1 MTAQS
6 NIYPTAALQAADAA
20 HHIHPFTDTKA
31 LNTEG
36 SRIITHAEGVW
47 LTDSDGNRILDGMA
61 GLWCVQVGHGRREI
75 ADAVHR
81 QMSELSYYNTF
92 FKTTHPPAVALSE
105 KLAEI
110 APAHMNRVF
119 YCSSGSEANDTVF
132 RMVRYYWDQMGKPEK
147 KAIIGRW
154 NGYHGSTLAGTS
166 LGGMK
171 AMHGQG
177 DLPVPG
183 VHHIDQPYWYGEGGD
198 TDPDEYGVLIARKL
212 EQAIDE
218 IGEDKVAAFIAEPIQ
233 GAGGV
238 IIPPES
244 YWPEIKR
251 ILAERDILFVA
262 DEVICG
268 FGRLGTWF
276 GSDFYGL
283 EPDLMPI
290 AKGLTSGYLPMGG
303 VLVSDRV
310 AEGLIDRGG
319 EFYHGYTYSGHPA
332 CAAAALANLEI
343 IEREGLVD
351 RVACRSIQSLNWR
364 IASVSLR
371 DFNQVNQ
378 YRPSDTVCGNGCF
391 SRPVS
396 NSSRNIVTGTSATPA
411 PLAAAAAIVTD
422 ESNIQPL
429 MLGGSTFAASNH
441 RLHSSNLYD
450 RKSGTA
456 FRSAGDFRAS
466 AIEGAQTGDKGAF
479 IN

>member
-1 MTAQS
+1 MTAVS
-6 NIYPTAALQAADAA
+6 NIYPTAALRAADAA

-31 LNTEG
+31 LNAEG
-36 SRIITHAEGVW
+36 SRIITHADGVW

-61 GLWCVQVGHGRREI
+61 GLWCVQVGHGRQEI

-105 KLAEI
+105 KLAEL

-132 RMVRYYWDQMGKPEK
+132 RMARFYWDQMGKPEK

-183 VHHIDQPYWYGEGGD
+183 VHHVDQPYWFGEGGD
-198 TDPDEYGVLIARKL
+198 MSPEEFGVQVARKL
-212 EQAIDE
+212 AEKIDE

-238 IIPPES
+238 IIPPET
-244 YWPEIKR
+244 YWPEIKK
-251 ILAERDILFVA
+251 ILAERDILLVI

-276 GSDFYGL
+276 GSDTYDL
-283 EPDLMPI
+283 KPDLMPI

-310 AEGLIDRGG
+310 AEGLIDKGG

-343 IEREGLVD
+343 MQQEKLVD
-351 RVACRSIQSLNWR
+351 YVADDIGPYLQKRWTALGDHPLVGEARMKGLMGALELVPEKGDRTKKFANEGTVGTLCRDISFKNGMVMRGVRDSMIISPPLVLSHDEADQLVA
-364 IASVSLR
+364 IARKTL
-371 DFNQVNQ
+371 D
-378 YRPSDTVCGNGCF
+378 DTYVELKRQGK
-391 SRPVS
+391 V
-396 NSSRNIVTGTSATPA
+396 
-411 PLAAAAAIVTD
+411 
-422 ESNIQPL
+422 
-429 MLGGSTFAASNH
+429 
-441 RLHSSNLYD
+441 
-450 RKSGTA
+450 
-456 FRSAGDFRAS
+456 
-466 AIEGAQTGDKGAF
+466 
-479 IN
+479 